1 MSAMHDEWHEPARE
15 EISLPVVLGA
25 LADPARLCL
34 LRALHEVG
42 ESSCGQLSAQSGLCL
57 SKSTVSHHLR
67 VMREAGLTS
76 TRMEGTSKFVSIR
89 HADMESACP
98 GLLHAVIGEHSHA

>member
-1 MSAMHDEWHEPARE
+1 MHEEWHEPPAE
-15 EISLPVVLGA
+15 EISLPTVLGA
-25 LADPARLCL
+25 LADPARLAL

-42 ESSCGQLSAQSGLCL
+42 ESNCGALSERSGLGL

-67 VMREAGLTS
+67 VLREAGLTR

-89 HADMESACP
+89 QDDMESACP
-98 GLLHAVIGEHSHA
+98 GLLNAVIGEHTHA

>member
-1 MSAMHDEWHEPARE
+1 MHEEWHEPPAE
-15 EISLPVVLGA
+15 DISLPTVLGA
-25 LADPARLCL
+25 LADPARLAL

-42 ESSCGQLSAQSGLCL
+42 ESSCGVLSERSGLGL

-67 VMREAGLTS
+67 VLREAGLTR

-89 HADMESACP
+89 QADMESACP
-98 GLLHAVIGEHSHA
+98 GLLNAVIGEHTHA